1 MTWKAETD
9 EIARRRTLALNQGGT
24 EAIAK
29 QHSQNRLTI
38 RERIEKLIDPGS
50 LEEVG
55 PAAGTLHYDD
65 NGVLTGLDPA
75 NFVLGFAK
83 VEGRRIIV
91 GGEDFPC
98 AVAHPRRR
106 VLGKASMRKSWR
118 CNTGCPWS
126 VYTRV
131 RVGVWVARAV
141 PGPACQGRLM
151 RQRVFALSP
160 RLWRL
165 CRWPARL

>member
-9 EIARRRTLALNQGGT
+9 EIARRRKLALNQGGT

-55 PAAGTLHYDD
+55 PAAGTPHYDD

-83 VEGRRIIV
+83 VEGRR
-91 GGEDFPC
+91 G
-98 AVAHPRRR
+98 
-106 VLGKASMRKSWR
+106 
-118 CNTGCPWS
+118 
-126 VYTRV
+126 
-131 RVGVWVARAV
+131 
-141 PGPACQGRLM
+141 
-151 RQRVFALSP
+151 
-160 RLWRL
+160 
-165 CRWPARL
+165 